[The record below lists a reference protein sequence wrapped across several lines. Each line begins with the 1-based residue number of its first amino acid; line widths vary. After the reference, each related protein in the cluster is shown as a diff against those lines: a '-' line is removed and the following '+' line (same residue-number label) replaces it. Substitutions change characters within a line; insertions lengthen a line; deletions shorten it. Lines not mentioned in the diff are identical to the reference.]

1 MLYDTKYSDSAFMMR
16 AINRD
21 SIFIQRKTIAL
32 NFRQLLDQTLRK
44 VSVQAEEKLILLNLK
59 S

>member
-32 NFRQLLDQTLRK
+32 DFRQLVDQTLRK
-44 VSVQAEEKLILLNLK
+44 VSVEAEEKLILLDLE

>member
-44 VSVQAEEKLILLNLK
+44 VSVQAEEKLILLDLK

>member
-32 NFRQLLDQTLRK
+32 DFRQLLDQTLRK
-44 VSVQAEEKLILLNLK
+44 VSVEAEEKLILLDLK

>member
-1 MLYDTKYSDSAFMMR
+1 MMR

-44 VSVQAEEKLILLNLK
+44 VSVQAEEKLILLDLK